1 MRVTWNVRESRT
13 GQGIQQQFEQESSR
27 SEVIIRLD
35 FLGPSPMFSSRVS
48 TFTDSTSSWTI
59 CRFLGELPISLF
71 LISSL
76 TYLRWYSISSQ
87 YSPYYVSSY
96 FKDASPCFD
105 FDNIIARWQCFIHII
120 DGASISSHAWSWYW
134 RYLILS
140 QYLPRN
146 FASEVSL
153 WKWKS
158 LESRDVI
165 CFVILLQ
172 NWVIS
177 QNEYSS
183 PNGIDSWQR
192 RNKPLVFCVQRH
204 LLFVPWKSI
213 SSVLLVFGSSLSKYM
228 YCFVTKYSIVKLL
241 YLDILK

>member
-1 MRVTWNVRESRT
+1 MWESHVLDKA
-13 GQGIQQQFEQESSR
+13 FNNSLNKNLHALKSS
-27 SEVIIRLD
+27 SD
-35 FLGPSPMFSSRVS
+35 S
-48 TFTDSTSSWTI
+48 TFLVHRRCSRLEFQLSLTPRLPGLS

-120 DGASISSHAWSWYW
+120 DGASISSHTWSWYW